1 MPGKTEEF
9 TAELTELLESYL
21 DAKNQGARI
30 VQQALTMS
38 EIYGK
43 YGFPEDEFFTRLHA
57 DFSRMS
63 TIYEDWE
70 PWKRETFNIVEPV
83 IAKYLPAT
91 TAKPAGKSGSR
102 KSAGATKSVRPL
114 QRSDRTIAYSP
125 ERKAHQ

>member
-1 MPGKTEEF
+1 MPGKIEEF
-9 TAELTELLESYL
+9 TAELTDLLESYL
-21 DAKNQGARI
+21 DTKNQGARI

-43 YGFPEDEFFTRLHA
+43 YGFPEDEFFTRIHA

-91 TAKPAGKSGSR
+91 PGKPAGK
-102 KSAGATKSVRPL
+102 AHA
-114 QRSDRTIAYSP
+114 
-125 ERKAHQ
+125 RKAPEASKKCPSPAKKR